1 MEKLIEWA
9 EYYHNLGFK
18 VTHINPLLNDPK
30 KKKIY
35 KSPTNN
41 RHLLI
46 TENQTKNDVINLDWT
61 NSSGI
66 GTVLGCNNLRAID
79 IDFESKYKLSGE
91 TKKIDI
97 RPLIIEILESL
108 GLPENYSWVVITPS
122 GGAHV
127 IFYSPAHMFKVT
139 KNPVSEYGENK
150 TKALKPNIKI
160 LRRFNKLGHFELRWD
175 LHLVLPPSI
184 DKEGVRYKFWNQLPT
199 VSPLNI
205 TSQDLNKFFVD
216 FCYDEDKNKKGYN
229 LRLNEYHTSHN
240 FLDYTPIFFEI

>member
-9 EYYHNLGFK
+9 GYYHDLGFK

-35 KSPTNN
+35 KAPTNN
-41 RHLLI
+41 RHLLKAQ
-46 TENQTKNDVINLDWT
+46 NQTKDDVLNLDWG

-79 IDFESKYKLSGE
+79 VDFESKYKLSGE
-91 TKKIDI
+91 TRKIDI
-97 RPLIIEILESL
+97 RPLVIEMLKSL

-122 GGAHV
+122 GGAHI
-127 IFYSPAHMFKVT
+127 IFHAPQHMFRVV
-139 KNPVSEYGENK
+139 KNPVSDYGENK
-150 TKALKPNIKI
+150 TKAIKPNLKI
-160 LRRFNKLGHFELRWD
+160 LNHYHKLGHFELRWD

-184 DKEGVRYKFWNQLPT
+184 DKDGIKYKFWNQPPK
-199 VSPLNI
+199 VGPLTL

-216 FCYDEDKNKKGYN
+216 FCFDEDGNKKGYN
-229 LRLNEYHTSHN
+229 LRLNEYHLSHN
-240 FLDYTPIFFEI
+240 FLDYTPVFCEN

>member
-1 MEKLIEWA
+1 MDKLIEWA
-9 EYYHNLGFK
+9 GYYHDLGFK

-35 KSPTNN
+35 KAPTNN
-41 RHLLI
+41 RHLLK
-46 TENQTKNDVINLDWT
+46 TQNQTKDDVLNLDWK

-79 IDFESKYKLSGE
+79 VDFESKYKLSGE
-91 TKKIDI
+91 TRKIDI
-97 RPLIIEILESL
+97 RPLVLEMLESL

-127 IFYSPAHMFKVT
+127 IFHSPQHMFRVV
-139 KNPVSEYGENK
+139 KNPVSDYGENK
-150 TKALKPNIKI
+150 TKAIKPNLKI
-160 LRRFNKLGHFELRWD
+160 LNHYPKLGHFELRWD

-184 DKEGVRYKFWNQLPT
+184 NKDSIKYEFWNEPPKDD
-199 VSPLNI
+199 PLSI

-216 FCYDEDKNKKGYN
+216 FCFDEDGNKKGYN
-229 LRLNEYHTSHN
+229 LRLNEYHLSHN
-240 FLDYTPIFFEI
+240 FLDYTPVFCEN